1 MENLNKENET
11 KPCTI
16 QNVSARYLSG
26 MTTEELK
33 EELAFVDDCNP
44 SNSKQL
50 NTLID
55 YAAKIKAEL
64 NVR

>member
-1 MENLNKENET
+1 MSNEN
-11 KPCTI
+11 I
-16 QNVSARYLSG
+16 ANVSALSLSG
-26 MTTEELK
+26 ISTEELK
-33 EELAFVDDCNP
+33 KELAFVDDCNP